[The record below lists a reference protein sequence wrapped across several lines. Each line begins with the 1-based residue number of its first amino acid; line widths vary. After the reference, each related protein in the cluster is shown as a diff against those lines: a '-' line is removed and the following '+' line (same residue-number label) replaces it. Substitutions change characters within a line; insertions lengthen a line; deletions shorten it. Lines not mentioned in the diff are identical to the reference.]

1 MPTVV
6 RAVYEIETTLELERV
21 AAEIA
26 GEQSSGTFVA
36 IARETPELRSRHG
49 ARVVSIDE
57 IALSGHSP
65 LPGAVGD
72 WTRAKRA
79 RLTID
84 FPLEN
89 FGTSIPNLLA
99 AVAGNLFEIKTVGAI
114 RLVDLELPNEFAARY
129 PGPQFGWQ
137 GTLDSIG
144 RSGGPLL
151 GTIVKPSIGLAP
163 EALGE
168 LVTELGRAGIDFIKD
183 DELQGN
189 PPYFP
194 FADRVRVVTEALD
207 RVADETGHRP
217 MYAFNITDDV
227 DRMAANHDIVRDAG
241 GTCVM
246 VTVSAVGYAGLAYL
260 RDRCDLPIHGHR
272 AMIGAVARSPQLGI
286 DFRVF
291 QTLTRLSGADH
302 VHTNGLRNKFYGD
315 DDDVL
320 AAIDAVRTPLLG
332 GYGAVPVL
340 SSGQTPD
347 LAPETYRRVGAT
359 ELLVLAG
366 GGIHGHPEGSAAGV
380 TAMRAAWEAAL
391 AGVDIDARAAEVPE
405 LARAL
410 AAFRPAA

>member
-6 RAVYEIETTLELERV
+6 RAVYEIETALDLEQV

-36 IARETPELRSRHG
+36 IARETPELKSRHA
-49 ARVVSIDE
+49 ARVVGIE
-57 IALSGHSP
+57 EMVLSGHSP
-65 LPGAVGD
+65 LPGAAGD
-72 WTRAKRA
+72 WSRAKRA
-79 RLTID
+79 RLSID

-89 FGTSIPNLLA
+89 FGTSIPNLLS

-114 RLVDLELPNEFAARY
+114 RLVDLELPDDFAARY

-151 GTIVKPSIGLAP
+151 GTIVKPSIGLSP
-163 EALGE
+163 EALGG

-217 MYAFNITDDV
+217 MYAFNITDDI
-227 DRMAANHDIVRDAG
+227 DRMAANHDLVRDAG

-246 VTVSAVGYAGLAYL
+246 VTVNAVGYAGLAYV
-260 RDRCDLPIHGHR
+260 RDRCSLPIHGHR
-272 AMIGAVARSPQLGI
+272 AMIGSVARSPQVGI
-286 DFRVF
+286 DFQVF
-291 QTLTRLSGADH
+291 QKLARLSGADH
-302 VHTNGLRNKFYGD
+302 VHTNGLHNKFYGD
-315 DDDVL
+315 DNEIL

-340 SSGQTPD
+340 SSGQTAA
-347 LAPETYRRVGAT
+347 LAAETYERVGST

-380 TAMRAAWEAAL
+380 TAMRAAWDAAL
-391 AGVDIDARAAEVPE
+391 AGIDVDVHAAEVPE
-405 LARAL
+405 LASAL
-410 AAFRPAA
+410 AKFRPVT